1 MEAYDPDE
9 MMAEARRQR
18 LLVEQMTA
26 PLDEAAFAAAP
37 APGGWSVGQCLE
49 HLALINEVYLDAIE
63 GAAQRGRVAGHMAA
77 AGGRRRGHGWL
88 GDAFVR
94 SLEPPVKLKGRAFAA
109 TVPAGRS
116 RAQVLRAFFAA
127 QDRLML
133 AIDAARGLDFARVRM
148 SSPFFRLLRL
158 SLGQA
163 FGAVLAHNRRHI
175 RQAEDVLERKV

>member
-9 MMAEARRQR
+9 MIAEARRQR
-18 LLVEQMTA
+18 RLVERMTA
-26 PLDEAAFAAAP
+26 SLDEAAFAAAP

-49 HLALINEVYLDAIE
+49 HLALINQVYLDAIE
-63 GAAQRGRVAGHMAA
+63 DAAQRGQGGPHGR
-77 AGGRRRGHGWL
+77 GRRRKRRHGWL
-88 GDAFVR
+88 GNAFVR
-94 SLEPPVKLKGRAFAA
+94 SLEPPVRLKGRAFAA
-109 TVPAGRS
+109 TVPQGRS
-116 RAQVLRAFFAA
+116 RDQVLSAFFAA
-127 QDRLML
+127 QDRLVL
-133 AIDAARGLDFARVRM
+133 AIEAARGLDFARVRM